1 MAANDPMKMFEPET
15 DVNLVYDF
23 DKVSL
28 QKKKMLVELG
38 FFRQHNLLENHY
50 TSCILKD
57 YFLSQFEKV
66 YRERRQDIIYGLKG
80 EMTFYD
86 FRDLFVSFF

>member
-1 MAANDPMKMFEPET
+1 
-15 DVNLVYDF
+15 
-23 DKVSL
+23 
-28 QKKKMLVELG
+28 MLVELV
-38 FFRQHNLLENHY
+38 FFRECNISESHY

-66 YRERRQDIIYGLKG
+66 YTERQQDIIYGLKG